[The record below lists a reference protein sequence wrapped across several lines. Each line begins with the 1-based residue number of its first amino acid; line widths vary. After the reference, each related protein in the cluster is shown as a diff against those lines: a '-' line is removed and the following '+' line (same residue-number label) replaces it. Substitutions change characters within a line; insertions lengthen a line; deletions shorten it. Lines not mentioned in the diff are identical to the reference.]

1 MKQLDK
7 SINFYPMGIYIVTSI
22 LIIVLIISSIWISEH
37 KVVTVSISP
46 DGSAMKILTEGAIN
60 IELIAII
67 LIMLILISFP
77 IIVITQFIKRKAII
91 TELSDLTCEMKNKN
105 SSYITKVYKYQEF
118 ESIKDSYNQKIK
130 LINSQVEKKDE
141 YFKMT
146 VHDLRSPIQGVKSN
160 IALLEKFPDDPEIF
174 DDLRQDLIHLE
185 NEVTRYLVLEKIDY
199 FEKADIHYQS
209 INRIIDQVV
218 KRYGEQKCKIVVS
231 EKIQLNANVDHEMFE
246 KIIINLVQNGV
257 MYSTD
262 HKITI
267 TIDDGFVMFCNK
279 VNKRIDHIFSEKR
292 VKSVNGNGLGTQI
305 ILKYIQLQNLILE
318 EINDDHQVCIIIR
331 FKE

>member
-7 SINFYPMGIYIVTSI
+7 SINFYPIGIYIATSV
-22 LIIVLIISSIWISEH
+22 LIIVLIISSIWLSGH

-46 DGSAMKILTEGAIN
+46 DGSSMKILTEGAVN
-60 IELIAII
+60 VKLISIV

-77 IIVITQFIKRKAII
+77 IIVITQFVKRKTII
-91 TELSDLTCEMKNKN
+91 MELTNLTCEMKNKN

-130 LINSQVEKKDE
+130 LINRQVEKKDE

-160 IALLEKFPDDPEIF
+160 VALLEKFPDDPEIF
-174 DDLRQDLIHLE
+174 EDLREDLIHLE

-199 FEKADIHYQS
+199 FEKADIHNQN
-209 INRIIDQVV
+209 INQIINHVV
-218 KRYGEQKCKIVVS
+218 KRYSEQKYKIVVD
-231 EKIQLNANVDHEMFE
+231 EKMQLNAYVDTEMFE

-257 MYSTD
+257 MYSPD
-262 HKITI
+262 HKIIVTI
-267 TIDDGFVMFCNK
+267 EEDHVMFCNK
-279 VNKRIDHIFSEKR
+279 VNHLVERIFSEKR
-292 VKSVNGNGLGTQI
+292 VKSANGNGLGTQI
-305 ILKYIQLQNLILE
+305 ILKYIQLQNLTLE
-318 EINDDHQVCIIIR
+318 EINDNNQVCIIIR